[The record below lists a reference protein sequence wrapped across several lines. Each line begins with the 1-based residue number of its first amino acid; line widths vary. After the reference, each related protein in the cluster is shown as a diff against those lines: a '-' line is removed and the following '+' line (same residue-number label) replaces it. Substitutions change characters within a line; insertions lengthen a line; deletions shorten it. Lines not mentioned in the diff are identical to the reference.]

1 MLILTRKSGQ
11 SIRIGGNIIVTV
23 IRSHGAIKLGIDAP
37 KDIPIWRSEITL
49 QGKAGDDESEK

>member
-11 SIRIGGNIIVTV
+11 SIRIGGNIVVTV

-37 KDIPIWRSEITL
+37 KDVPIWRSEIKL